1 MGTYLG
7 SNLFSGN
14 ACYKNKHLCKIS
26 ELCQGLT
33 VFVHHL
39 LLAENERA
47 YISNF
52 FVATAVNSLFD
63 NPVLLKNVEN
73 KFIVDIM
80 RYN

>member
-1 MGTYLG
+1 M
-7 SNLFSGN
+7 
-14 ACYKNKHLCKIS
+14 
-26 ELCQGLT
+26 
-33 VFVHHL
+33 FVHHL